1 MFRTNSG
8 LKMNCEE
15 LSLRWQDHHEA
26 LLAVFENLLRS
37 NTLVDCT
44 LAAEGRT
51 LKAHKVV
58 LSACSPY
65 FQTVFK
71 EESEKHPIIILKDV
85 KFWTLKA
92 VVDFVYRGEV
102 KIRENQLGAFLEV
115 AESLQIKGLG
125 TGTDEESEE
134 KEAASNFSEQSRDV
148 STSPTPRKRIRRNRS
163 SVSEGDNNVTDFNS
177 LNNNC
182 QYSPQHQN
190 QSTKASNTPSTSD
203 ISIPAHGAV
212 SNSNS
217 SVSGTRSNDSKF
229 EANQHSKRILPLDK
243 SSCPENVPVIKLEP
257 EDSKLDFSDEAADD
271 LMEYRTVV
279 KDMDAGLNADPIHG
293 QSNPHVYADFA
304 QSYVETED
312 QDPKHPFMS
321 GQEVPLHSLQDLP
334 SSNVETVDLSS
345 DDSSFTLPQRD
356 YSSRVAKQIL
366 ALQKQTHVRAHR
378 GARPFRCEQCGHAFK
393 RSDHLHV
400 HRRKHT
406 GERPYRCPD
415 CGEAFKLSH
424 HLTVHR
430 RMHTGE
436 RPYRCEA
443 CGKGFSQ

>member
-1 MFRTNSG
+1 
-8 LKMNCEE
+8 MNCEE

-229 EANQHSKRILPLDK
+229 ETNQHSKRILPLDK

-345 DDSSFTLPQRD
+345 DDSSFTQRD
-356 YSSRVAKQIL
+356 YSSRGGHGFVVGGGGEGDDGSGDGGGATAAAADYAGRKHACTFCPKRFCTPTKL
-366 ALQKQTHVRAHR
+366 ATHVRT
-378 GARPFRCEQCGHAFK
+378 
-393 RSDHLHV
+393 
-400 HRRKHT
+400 HT
-406 GERPYRCPD
+406 GERP
-415 CGEAFKLSH
+415 F
-424 HLTVHR
+424 
-430 RMHTGE
+430 
-436 RPYRCEA
+436 A
-443 CGKGFSQ
+443 CGTCGRAFRQPVHLRSHAARVHGQLL